1 MGMKG
6 QVLGDRYDKIEVTIQ
21 KSMCTKEKTKQKRRE
36 KRDKKEETK
45 KETKKKRKESRNEK
59 RETKKE
65 TKEMEWFGC
74 CDEVGCDKEERMKKL
89 AVLLCVGAMMFGLS
103 ACGSGNEE
111 QGKSA
116 GVENGG
122 GAEGADV
129 MSGSEKADGNG
140 AAAAGAG
147 TDGSGTAGSAEGGK
161 SAAGSEALAGTE
173 GDSNEILT
181 LKSVILDTIGDQN
194 YYPDVTVEADQ
205 LEEIFGITP
214 EMYDEYLAEVSQ
226 DGTNVDT
233 LLIIKAKD
241 DKVEAVQEA
250 MFAYRDAKEKA
261 TLEDPRNIGKVQASR
276 IETNGNYV
284 SFVQL
289 GGDVTAALTSGEDA
303 VIEQCLQ
310 MNELVLEVIAQ
321 NVY

>member
-1 MGMKG
+1 
-6 QVLGDRYDKIEVTIQ
+6 
-21 KSMCTKEKTKQKRRE
+21 
-36 KRDKKEETK
+36 
-45 KETKKKRKESRNEK
+45 
-59 RETKKE
+59 
-65 TKEMEWFGC
+65 
-74 CDEVGCDKEERMKKL
+74 
-89 AVLLCVGAMMFGLS
+89 
-103 ACGSGNEE
+103 
-111 QGKSA
+111 
-116 GVENGG
+116 
-122 GAEGADV
+122 
-129 MSGSEKADGNG
+129 
-140 AAAAGAG
+140 
-147 TDGSGTAGSAEGGK
+147 
-161 SAAGSEALAGTE
+161 
-173 GDSNEILT
+173 
-181 LKSVILDTIGDQN
+181 
-194 YYPDVTVEADQ
+194 
-205 LEEIFGITP
+205 
-214 EMYDEYLAEVSQ
+214 MYDEYLAEVSQ